1 MGSLKSYVIPSLIA
15 TTQSALDERFLVAR
29 KTGAKVMQLDV
40 MDGRFVKN
48 ESLNFD
54 FKLPAQKDITYEAH
68 LMMYNPMPWIYKHH
82 KKVDLIIVHY
92 ESPFFK
98 EAVNFIRHHNKKVGV
113 ALNPKTSF
121 EHYESLDFTFVD
133 TILIMTVHPGK
144 YGAKF
149 LPKMIE
155 KVKEAREKYPK
166 LHIEVDGGVSNVT
179 IRKLSKK
186 TYMKL
191 KKLIA

>member
-68 LMMYNPMPWIYKHH
+68 LMLS
-82 KKVDLIIVHY
+82 LI
-92 ESPFFK
+92 
-98 EAVNFIRHHNKKVGV
+98 
-113 ALNPKTSF
+113 
-121 EHYESLDFTFVD
+121 
-133 TILIMTVHPGK
+133 
-144 YGAKF
+144 
-149 LPKMIE
+149 
-155 KVKEAREKYPK
+155 
-166 LHIEVDGGVSNVT
+166 HI
-179 IRKLSKK
+179 
-186 TYMKL
+186 
-191 KKLIA
+191 